1 MVPAKSR
8 KQRPLFGNS
17 KPRLAPPVP
26 ARTGQKD
33 FSELAAKLGQ
43 PLWPWQATVSHYI
56 TALAPGVGWLY
67 REVATVAARQNGK
80 TSIMKPLIVGRLLA
94 GHRIVHAAQ
103 DLKLPREMHEEI
115 ATLIEEDYPEYLPK
129 RRGVKYG
136 VGQESIHLNTGG
148 LYRVVSNSRSGARGA
163 PNDLVL
169 VDEVLELTNM
179 DFVAAAIPST
189 VARPWGQIVYFS
201 NAGTTASSVL
211 MWLRERADN
220 DPALAYLEW
229 SAEPDLPADELK
241 GWLQA
246 NPAIGHNPVLLENL
260 SSYYQSHLAG
270 GTLDV
275 WEREHLCRQTLARYQ
290 SIVTAEE
297 WSTQEFVDAVEPSRP
312 CLGVKMDISG
322 ERASAVIAWQ
332 EGDGRTGLEVIADV
346 EGHPIDIDRF
356 GPDLQKI
363 ATQKRVSFTGFD
375 PYTDT
380 DLAQHLRRAKPL
392 MGRDYANA
400 SEKFVRLVAGRQF
413 RVHDENGILAT
424 DLAATIPRATSG
436 GAYVAIKA
444 SPETTNTA
452 AEAAIRAV
460 WLASAPRPIGEARI
474 Y

>member
-8 KQRPLFGNS
+8 KQRTVVGS
-17 KPRLAPPVP
+17 TTPRIAPPVP
-26 ARTGQKD
+26 ARTGKRE
-33 FSELAAKLGQ
+33 FSELAAKMGQ
-43 PLWPWQATVSHYI
+43 PLWPWQETVSSYI
-56 TALAPGVGWLY
+56 TALAPNIGWLY
-67 REVATVAARQNGK
+67 REVAAVAARQNGK
-80 TSIMKPLIVGRLLA
+80 TSIMRPLIMQRLIA

-115 ATLIEEDYPEYLPK
+115 ATLIEEDYPELLPK

-189 VARPWGQIVYFS
+189 VARPWGQICYFS

-211 MWLRERADN
+211 MWLRERSN
-220 DPALAYLEW
+220 SDPALAYLEW
-229 SAEPDLPADELK
+229 SAEPGLAPDELK

-246 NPAIGHNPVLLENL
+246 NPAIGHNPVLLDNL
-260 SSYYQSHLAG
+260 KGYHQSHLAG

-275 WEREHLCRQTLARYQ
+275 WEREHLCRQTLARHQ
-290 SIVTAEE
+290 SIVTPEE
-297 WSTQEFVDAVEPSRP
+297 WSTQEFIDEATPARP
-312 CLGVKMDISG
+312 NLGVKMDIGG
-322 ERASAVIAWQ
+322 ERASAVLAWQ
-332 EGDGRTGLEVIADV
+332 EPDGRTGLEVIADV
-346 EGHPIDIDRF
+346 EGHPIDTDRL

-363 ATQKRVSFTGFD
+363 ANEKSVAFTGYD
-375 PYTDT
+375 PYTDM
-380 DLAQHLRRAKPL
+380 DLARHLKRAKPL
-392 MGRDYANA
+392 TGRDYASA

-413 RVHDENGILAT
+413 LVHDEGAILAD
-424 DLAATIPRATSG
+424 DLAATIRRTANG
-436 GAYVAIKA
+436 GTYMAIKA

-460 WLASAPRPIGEARI
+460 WLASAPKITPRVL
-474 Y
+474 